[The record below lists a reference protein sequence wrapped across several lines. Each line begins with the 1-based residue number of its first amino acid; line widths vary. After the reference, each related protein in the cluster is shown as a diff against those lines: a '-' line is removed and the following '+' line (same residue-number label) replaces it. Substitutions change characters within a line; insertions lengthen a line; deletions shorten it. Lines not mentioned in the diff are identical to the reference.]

1 MTNLFLKDPRMV
13 TVIGIVGLIGYI
25 TDSILF
31 SVSEGLNYLNVACIV
46 LTFFAL
52 TFHLLKKPKVE
63 VSLSGFAVILM
74 ANLLIAPFL
83 QLSEPDFSSFY
94 MRNSL
99 IFWVIMPLLGLTIHK
114 KMFLFSAV
122 LYLVQFGVILNLS
135 DNKFLSDSAVT
146 IFLVLVGY
154 IYVIMYLLR
163 SLEDSASKTE
173 NLIESLRD
181 KNIELNKKKE
191 QLDSLVKTKDKLFS
205 ILAHDLQ
212 SPFMGIAG
220 LSEMIKNLAEKGET
234 NNVVE
239 YSKMITDTTV
249 RTNTLFS
256 NLLDWAASQTGE
268 LRMEPETGSLNEYIN
283 ETIELLQDHQNKKHI
298 EIERVNTDISI
309 FADPNGLKTILR
321 NLLSNALKFTP
332 ENGSIK
338 ITAVKYDD
346 ETVVSISDN
355 GIGIQKNN
363 LSKLFD
369 SDRFISTEGTNHEQG
384 TGLGLRLCKEMIDH
398 HGGQIWVES
407 KPKEETIFHFSLPNE
422 EVVIKH

>member
-1 MTNLFLKDPRMV
+1 MTNLFLKDPKMV

-25 TDSILF
+25 TDLMLF
-31 SVSEGLNYLNVACIV
+31 PVSEELIYLNISCIV

-52 TFHLLKKPKVE
+52 VFHLGFKPKIE
-63 VSLSGFAVILM
+63 ISLSCFAIILL
-74 ANLLIAPFL
+74 ANLLVAPFL

-114 KMFLFSAV
+114 KMFLFSAL
-122 LYLVQFGVILNLS
+122 LYLAQFGVILNLIE
-135 DNKFLSDSAVT
+135 NEFLSNSSGT

-363 LSKLFD
+363 ISKLFD

-398 HGGQIWVES
+398 HGGKIWVES

-422 EVVIKH
+422 ELVIKR